1 MTKSMRHLD
10 RLRDGCSEVE
20 NDLIDELLAGRI
32 GRRELLRH
40 GSVLGLSLP
49 LLGGIAGLAGLA
61 AGPRAARAQG
71 TAGATVRVAM
81 PQPTGAIDPV
91 TVPDSAGLLMLHQV
105 GDFLCVNGPDLILIP
120 ALAESW
126 SPNADA
132 TVWTFKIRQGVKFH
146 DGRGLTAAD
155 VVASINRLADP
166 AGASNALSAFKGVLG
181 AGGAKQVDDFT
192 VAFELESPN
201 GNFPNLVSS
210 DNYNSIIL
218 PADYAGD
225 FEQTFNGTGP
235 FKIEKYTPKVGVT
248 FVRNEDYWNGP
259 VLPARVEFL
268 FYDDMQARILAL
280 QGDQVDLINQVSIL
294 QARILFND
302 PNIEVLSF
310 KSVAHQQVHMRTDI
324 EPFADKRVRQAMAMA
339 MDRDRIVQG
348 LFMGR
353 AKIGNDSPFSP
364 SFPST
369 DPDVPPRPFDAAKAK
384 ALLAEAGKPNGFEVT
399 LNSHRYLEL
408 PEYAQLIQNAAKA
421 IGVTVNLEVATSDV
435 YYGKAVFG
443 ESPWLDSAFGI
454 TDYGHRGVPNVYLSA
469 PLLSSG
475 SWNSAHFK
483 NPTYDK
489 LVAEYIG
496 ALDIGAQRAAA
507 GKIQN
512 LLLDETPLIIAYFYD
527 YLLPK
532 KKNLMGVAPIAD
544 RLFLKDAYFA

>member
-1 MTKSMRHLD
+1 MPWAWLP
-10 RLRDGCSEVE
+10 
-20 NDLIDELLAGRI
+20 GRAPP
-32 GRRELLRH
+32 G
-40 GSVLGLSLP
+40 
-49 LLGGIAGLAGLA
+49 
-61 AGPRAARAQG
+61 AQG
-71 TAGATVRVAM
+71 AAGATVRVAM

-166 AGASNALSAFKGVLG
+166 AAASNALSAFKGVLG

-192 VAFELESPN
+192 VAFELESAN

-225 FEQTFNGTGP
+225 FEKTFNGTGP
-235 FKIEKYTPKVGVT
+235 FKIEKYTPKVGAT
-248 FVRNEDYWNGP
+248 FVRNESYWNGP

-268 FYDDMQARILAL
+268 FYDDMQSRILAL

-294 QARILFND
+294 QARTLFND

-339 MDRDRIVQG
+339 MDRERIVQG

-364 SFPST
+364 AFPST
-369 DPDVPPRPFDAAKAK
+369 DPDVPPRPFDTAKAK

-399 LNSHRYLEL
+399 LNTHRYLEL

-421 IGVTVNLEVATSDV
+421 IGVTVNLDVATSDV

-475 SWNSAHFK
+475 SGTRPTSRTRPTTSWWPSTSA
-483 NPTYDK
+483 PSTS
-489 LVAEYIG
+489 A
-496 ALDIGAQRAAA
+496 ASAPPRARSR
-507 GKIQN
+507 
-512 LLLDETPLIIAYFYD
+512 TCCSTRP
-527 YLLPK
+527 
-532 KKNLMGVAPIAD
+532 
-544 RLFLKDAYFA
+544 R